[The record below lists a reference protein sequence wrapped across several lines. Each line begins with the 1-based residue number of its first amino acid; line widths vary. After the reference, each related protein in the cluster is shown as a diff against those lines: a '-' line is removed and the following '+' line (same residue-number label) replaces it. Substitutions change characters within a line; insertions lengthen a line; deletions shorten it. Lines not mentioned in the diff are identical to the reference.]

1 MTHIAPHDGAVT
13 LSRGRASECELV
25 QWLAELDEAPTP
37 RGEVLIAFVDGQAVA
52 ALSLQDGRT
61 VANPFVPTAD
71 AVELLTLRAAQQS
84 AARGRAYRRRWR
96 RLLPPLRPRLA

>member
-1 MTHIAPHDGAVT
+1 MTHIATHDGAVT
-13 LSRGRASECELV
+13 LRQGRARECALV

-37 RGEVLIAFVDGQAVA
+37 QGEVLIAFVDDQAVA
-52 ALSLQDGRT
+52 ALSLDDGRV

-71 AVELLTLRAAQQS
+71 PVALLTLRAAQQS
-84 AARGRAYRRRWR
+84 SARRRAHRRRWR